1 MKTLIFLLVILAFV
15 QTTILPLDLVLLI
28 LICRSYLKTDQ
39 ANLYL
44 AFGFGLL
51 ISFLNLSTLGL
62 LSIIYLIIVQL
73 TQTLSKSPL
82 AGRLILIIPISFAFL
97 LVYHHSLQIFPKVII
112 ESLLSLP
119 ILYFVKLWEERF
131 MVSKEIKLRL
141 RS

>member
-28 LICRSYLKTDQ
+28 LICRSYLKTNQ

-82 AGRLILIIPISFAFL
+82 ASRSILIIPISFVL
-97 LVYHHSLQIFPKVII
+97 LLFYHYNLQIFPKVII

-119 ILYFVKLWEERF
+119 ILYLIKLWEERF
-131 MVSKEIKLRL
+131 IVRKEIRL
-141 RS
+141 RV